1 MMDYYGREIKYM
13 RLSITDKCNYRC
25 QYCMPE
31 EGIPDV
37 GHESILRYEE
47 LETIVQVA
55 TELGIHKFRLTGGE
69 PLVRK
74 GVVDFVKRL
83 KEIPGVEELTMTT
96 NGALL
101 GDLATPLKKAGLDR
115 VNISLDSLRHSRFRE
130 ITRLGNLDDVFAG
143 INAAT
148 DAGLTPI
155 KLNVVIMKGINDD
168 EIVDFVQL
176 TMQHPFEVRFIELM
190 PFSGNEQ
197 LSEQYMSR
205 EEMMKKLPALRPVN
219 VSPEESGVA
228 ELYTYPG
235 ARGRIGFISPLSHCF
250 CATCNKVR
258 VTADGKL
265 KTCLHSNQE
274 HDLKQALRE
283 GANDPIHRKN
293 MVKKALQEGILSKE
307 ERHHLEP
314 GKKSVDRNMNKIG
327 G

>member
-1 MMDYYGREIKYM
+1 MIDHYGREIQYM

-37 GHESILRYEE
+37 GHENILRFEE
-47 LETIVQVA
+47 MEIIVRAA

-101 GDLATPLKKAGLDR
+101 GDLAAPLKKAGLDR
-115 VNISLDSLRHSRFRE
+115 VNISLDSMRHSRFRE
-130 ITRLGNLDDVFAG
+130 ITRLGNLDDVYAG

-155 KLNVVIMKGINDD
+155 KLNVVIMKGVNDD
-168 EIVDFVQL
+168 EIIDFVQL

-190 PFSGNEQ
+190 PFSGNEP
-197 LSEQYMSR
+197 LSTQYMSR
-205 EEMMKKLPALRPVN
+205 DDMMKMLPALRPVDAI
-219 VSPEESGVA
+219 PKETGVA

-250 CATCNKVR
+250 CGTCNKVR

-274 HDLKQALRE
+274 FDLKPALRVGE
-283 GANDPIHRKN
+283 KDTTSRKDG
-293 MVKKALQEGILSKE
+293 VKKALEEGILSKE
-307 ERHHLEP
+307 ERHHLSP